1 MKFSISTNRI
11 ENMLGYCYL
20 AFYQILLPSLIGTVA
35 YLAGTPISPSLLNII
50 FFLINFTAVALIFRR
65 FLWQSLLAVKGNIK
79 KTLISIVIGLV
90 IYFAAGFF
98 FGLIAPWIDP
108 NFSNVNDD
116 AILDMT
122 KEYGA
127 VLSFCIV
134 FLVPVVEETMFR
146 GLIFRHLYQK
156 NKLIGY
162 CVSIAVFS
170 LIHVVGYIGTTDF
183 TTLLLC
189 FIQYIPAGY
198 ALAGVYEQT
207 GNICAPI
214 VTHMTINLI
223 GLLLSR

>member
-11 ENMLGYCYL
+11 ENTLGYCYL
-20 AFYQILLPSLIGTVA
+20 AFYQIFLPSLIGTVS
-35 YLAGTPISPSLLNII
+35 YLVGTPISPSLLNII

-65 FLWQSLLAVKGNIK
+65 FLAQSLLSVKGNIK
-79 KTLISIVIGLV
+79 YILISVIMGLV
-90 IYFAAGFF
+90 IYFVAGFF
-98 FGLIAPWIDP
+98 FGLITPWIDP
-108 NFSNVNDD
+108 NFSNVNDN

-122 KEYGA
+122 REYGA
-127 VLSFCIV
+127 ILSFCIV
-134 FLVPVVEETMFR
+134 VLVPVVEETIFR

-170 LIHVVGYIGTTDF
+170 LIHVAGYIGTEDF

-198 ALAGVYEQT
+198 ALAGAYERT

-214 VTHMTINLI
+214 VTHITINLI
-223 GLLLSR
+223 GLLLLR